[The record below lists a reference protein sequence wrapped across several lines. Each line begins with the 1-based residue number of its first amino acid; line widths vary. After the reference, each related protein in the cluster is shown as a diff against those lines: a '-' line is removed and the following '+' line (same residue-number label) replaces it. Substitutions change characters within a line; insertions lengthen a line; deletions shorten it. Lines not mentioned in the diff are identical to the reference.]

1 MTRAA
6 FYAWR
11 CRGAT
16 QHQRRDVALLRPIRA
31 IFEASEGTYGSPRI
45 HAALKDA
52 GEKVAEKR
60 VARLMQEAGL
70 IARVAILYRR
80 ASGVRRFF
88 AEIPNL
94 VLGLQTTRIDQLWVG
109 DITYL
114 HCAGRWRYLAVV
126 MDRHSRRI
134 VGWSFGVKRD
144 VALTL
149 AALNDAV
156 RRRRPKPGLIFHTDR
171 GIEYTQTAFRT
182 RLAALGIV
190 QSTKRPTGFGDNAF
204 IESFFHTMKA
214 DVIRGHRFHDDASL
228 LAVVQRYIRRY
239 NGVRTHSSLGY
250 RSPIDYEHRA
260 A

>member
-1 MTRAA
+1 
-6 FYAWR
+6 
-11 CRGAT
+11 
-16 QHQRRDVALLRPIRA
+16 LLRLIRA
-31 IFEASEGTYGSPRI
+31 IFEASDGTYGSPRI

-60 VARLMQEAGL
+60 VARLMQEGGL
-70 IARVAILYRR
+70 VARIATLYRR

-94 VLGLQTTRIDQLWVG
+94 VVGFQTTRVDQLWVG

-114 HCAGRWRYLAVV
+114 RSGRRWCYLAVV

-134 VGWSFGVKRD
+134 VGWSFGVQRD
-144 VALTL
+144 LALTL

-156 RRRRPKPGLIFHTDR
+156 RRRRPKPGLIFHSDR
-171 GIEYTQTAFRT
+171 GIEYTQTGFRT
-182 RLAALGIV
+182 RLAALGFV

-204 IESFFHTMKA
+204 VESFFHTMKA
-214 DVIRGHRFHDDASL
+214 DVIRGHRFANDTGL
-228 LAVVQRYIRRY
+228 LAVVRRYIRRY
-239 NGVRTHSSLGY
+239 NRVRTHSSLGY